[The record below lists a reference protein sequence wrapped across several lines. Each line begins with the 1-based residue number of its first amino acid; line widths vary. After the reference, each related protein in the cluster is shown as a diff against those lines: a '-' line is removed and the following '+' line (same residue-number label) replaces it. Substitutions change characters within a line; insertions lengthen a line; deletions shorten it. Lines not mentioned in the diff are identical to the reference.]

1 MNASVQLQIFEYT
14 SLPAACRDRAQ
25 QDAALIQGCMK
36 TGRMAALNAGKLLLE
51 MRQQTWTTD
60 ARLFESW
67 LEVCVGIDPATA
79 SNLIALYKR
88 LGHVEGI
95 EDLRITDA
103 AFKQLATADQRIV
116 DRALSVAESGHQVNV
131 RTLQSWR
138 AHPNQESL
146 LLAIGDSVSTPTIS
160 GTVIDGDRSSGTV
173 TIASDE
179 GIQRIPISD
188 LITQPPA
195 PVRADVRA
203 TAVPQS
209 VGYSES
215 ILLGRLEQL
224 EALLGRA
231 IGYTRQ
237 VIPQISGVYRATG
250 IELLEDLEE
259 WISAGVTR

>member
-14 SLPAACRDRAQ
+14 SLPAACRDKAQ
-25 QDAALIQGCMK
+25 QDARLIQGCMK
-36 TGRMAALNAGKLLLE
+36 TGRIAALNAGKLLLE
-51 MRQQTWTTD
+51 MRAQTWTTD

-79 SNLIALYKR
+79 TKLIALYKR
-88 LGHVEGI
+88 FGHVEGI
-95 EDLRITDA
+95 EILPITEA
-103 AFKQLATADQRIV
+103 AFNQLATADQRIV

-138 AHPNQESL
+138 HPNQESL

-173 TIASDE
+173 TIASDD

-195 PVRADVRA
+195 AVRADVRT

-215 ILLGRLEQL
+215 ILLSRLEQL

-237 VIPQISGVYRATG
+237 VIPQTSGVYRSTG

-259 WISAGVTR
+259 WVSAGVTR